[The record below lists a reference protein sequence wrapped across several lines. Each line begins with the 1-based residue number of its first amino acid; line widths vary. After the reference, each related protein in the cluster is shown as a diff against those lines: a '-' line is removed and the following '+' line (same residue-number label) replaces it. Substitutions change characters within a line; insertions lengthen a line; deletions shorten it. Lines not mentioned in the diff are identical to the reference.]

1 MTQECPLKSYYVC
14 KVLYNVRTISSYLVK
29 EFMQT
34 ALNEEIVAFS
44 KSIND
49 VLTKASSL
57 ITSYPVDPCASKD
70 ERKYPEPHL
79 QYRPKE
85 AIIFKTAKQEVTNF
99 YRRNK
104 LSFSDFKEEP
114 HLSIVKDEYDED
126 EFRSYSEQVQ
136 KLLKLIPEK
145 SKSFFLKHKIDG
157 LSYSEIAKESSISKN
172 AVAKHVNKVLNILKT
187 NIHLFFFILIFIKK
201 LL

>member
-1 MTQECPLKSYYVC
+1 MHSQFKI
-14 KVLYNVRTISSYLVK
+14 LYAEYKHQIFFFVK
-29 EFMQT
+29 KYIHGQDDIE
-34 ALNEEIVAFS
+34 
-44 KSIND
+44 D
-49 VLTKASSL
+49 VVQD
-57 ITSYPVDPCASKD
+57 IFV
-70 ERKYPEPHL
+70 HL
-79 QYRPKE
+79 WKHRDQLDKNKE
-85 AIIFKTAKQEVTNF
+85 VIIFKTAKQEVANF

-126 EFRSYSEQVQ
+126 EFRSYSEQAQ

-187 NIHLFFFILIFIKK
+187 IIHLFFFILIFIKK